1 MKGSSDKDN
10 ELSKQLDLVST
21 AVPEISSVHQNQN
34 EHYLPQMVNY
44 RN

>member
-21 AVPEISSVHQNQN
+21 AVPEISSVH
-34 EHYLPQMVNY
+34 
-44 RN
+44 